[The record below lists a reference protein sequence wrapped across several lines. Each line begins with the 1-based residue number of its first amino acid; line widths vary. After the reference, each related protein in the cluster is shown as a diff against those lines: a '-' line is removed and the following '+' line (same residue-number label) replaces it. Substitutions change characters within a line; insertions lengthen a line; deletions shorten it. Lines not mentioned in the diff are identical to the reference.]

1 METMASGGI
10 RHRVQTILDCYMNS
24 SGHANIIV
32 FNDAVSVIS
41 KHAQVDHKREISGL
55 YMKSI
60 RREA

>member
-1 METMASGGI
+1 MASGWV

-24 SGHANIIV
+24 SGHAHRIV
-32 FNDAVSVIS
+32 FND
-41 KHAQVDHKREISGL
+41 KHAQVDHKREISDL